1 MKYKINQTL
10 RNQAFYLIKKYT
22 SYRFLY
28 TAFQLNKEFVD
39 AVEEQLR
46 KPSLVAVDQMTEYE
60 QQMHESELI
69 YYLDI
74 LSKKEKGFLDLYKT
88 PFKSEAYYLIC
99 KGGFISKIFGRYG
112 DEQGLI
118 YDIFYQNLGLRNSN
132 GHIYDSNQQ
141 EKYIKKILDA
151 GKVWD
156 IAGITL
162 FDGEYNIP
170 NKYEPIYIKWSY
182 ESLFS
187 ENYWPLVKDIVEPI
201 EICPIYNENLEHEI
215 ATGKAIEISGIYEP
229 WFDQPVYK
237 KLTDDPNYNPHVGC
251 PNYFLNGAIATQ
263 YKLEG
268 TEDWYNVKWRL
279 IWEDKRYLDGT
290 IPEEEKAYIFDL
302 ENICVNTTQHYATQK
317 LSVLGGLP
325 CPKEGYWY
333 TLAQE
338 KSHRYFKQGEIFPEI
353 ANSAWGETI
362 WYLEVMNKNN
372 VAI

>member
-10 RNQAFYLIKKYT
+10 RNQAFYLINKYT

-132 GHIYDSNQQ
+132 
-141 EKYIKKILDA
+141 
-151 GKVWD
+151 
-156 IAGITL
+156 
-162 FDGEYNIP
+162 
-170 NKYEPIYIKWSY
+170 
-182 ESLFS
+182 
-187 ENYWPLVKDIVEPI
+187 
-201 EICPIYNENLEHEI
+201 
-215 ATGKAIEISGIYEP
+215 
-229 WFDQPVYK
+229 
-237 KLTDDPNYNPHVGC
+237 
-251 PNYFLNGAIATQ
+251 
-263 YKLEG
+263 
-268 TEDWYNVKWRL
+268 
-279 IWEDKRYLDGT
+279 
-290 IPEEEKAYIFDL
+290 
-302 ENICVNTTQHYATQK
+302 
-317 LSVLGGLP
+317 
-325 CPKEGYWY
+325 
-333 TLAQE
+333 
-338 KSHRYFKQGEIFPEI
+338 
-353 ANSAWGETI
+353 
-362 WYLEVMNKNN
+362 
-372 VAI
+372 